1 MIARIFDFISLFLS
15 QLLTLGG
22 LLVWRSFDGIV
33 NQRNGARFMRWS
45 ERKRLINQFNG
56 GFLID
61 GKVGRLSQRVS
72 FQSIITTGGM
82 GVGKSAGLVMPN
94 ILTAENC
101 SMVVT
106 DTSGEI
112 YEQTAGYLESRGFS
126 IRVLDLMQLAQS
138 HAYNPLSRVHGYT
151 DAERVAH
158 IIAKG
163 GGGAHT
169 EPVWEDGAKRLIRI
183 LIRTLKNYEA
193 DGAPPATLAEVAQ
206 HLNAFDAHLP
216 ESRLQKWVSA
226 GTLKDPQTWQD
237 FQGFTQAAPEKMM
250 LSFVSTATTTL
261 APVGNPELATLL
273 SGDDFDFAALKDR
286 PTALFIKVHQQD
298 MQLFGFVLSLFFT
311 DLINQLLH
319 NRAGRVP
326 VWLFLDEF
334 GHMTIPGFS
343 TFATTARKYNVGF
356 WLFVQSLSQLRER
369 YGDYG
374 AETIL
379 GGLGTETYFGG
390 VGLDTAHNLSRRFGD
405 AFHVDLLALDKGVHQ
420 RPLMRPDEIIRLRDN
435 RMLLLHGNRHPVR
448 VSVLPFF
455 KRGDLRQ
462 KAKIQPPKNK
472 E

>member
-1 MIARIFDFISLFLS
+1 MTPPPEDDRVEKMRAHRRAYWERFRETRRHTYGTVPKAEYDALEARAKAGGRSVWDQLHHESQGYNRGEYVPPEEVTKSVEALLVQLS
-15 QLLTLGG
+15 Q
-22 LLVWRSFDGIV
+22 
-33 NQRNGARFMRWS
+33 N
-45 ERKRLINQFNG
+45 
-56 GFLID
+56 
-61 GKVGRLSQRVS
+61 
-72 FQSIITTGGM
+72 
-82 GVGKSAGLVMPN
+82 
-94 ILTAENC
+94 
-101 SMVVT
+101 
-106 DTSGEI
+106 
-112 YEQTAGYLESRGFS
+112 
-126 IRVLDLMQLAQS
+126 
-138 HAYNPLSRVHGYT
+138 HAYTPLSRVHGYT

-158 IIAKG
+158 IIAKRD
-163 GGGAHT
+163 GGAHT

-193 DGAPPATLAEVAQ
+193 NGAPPATLAEVIQ

-216 ESRLQKWVSA
+216 ESRLHKWVSA

-237 FQGFTQAAPEKMM
+237 FQGFTQEAPEKMM

-462 KAKIQPPKNK
+462 KAKILSPKSTK
-472 E
+472 KGLI